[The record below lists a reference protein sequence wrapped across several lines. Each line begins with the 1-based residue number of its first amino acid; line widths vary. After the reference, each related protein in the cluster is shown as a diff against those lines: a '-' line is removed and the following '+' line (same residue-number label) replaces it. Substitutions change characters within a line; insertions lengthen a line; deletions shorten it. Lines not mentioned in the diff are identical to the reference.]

1 MVLLVIFI
9 FIFVTLLK
17 IRHYVST
24 SKLVIQAILAQVQM
38 LLTHFKCLRMS
49 KFVGGKMEQEPKIY
63 LNREMRRAIGPQVT
77 VSLLLCLQ
85 ASIHPGTDIAIAD
98 WRRRP
103 ETKRPKGL
111 IGRHQIQMQFLLV
124 AIQKSQQKK
133 K

>member
-1 MVLLVIFI
+1 
-9 FIFVTLLK
+9 
-17 IRHYVST
+17 
-24 SKLVIQAILAQVQM
+24 
-38 LLTHFKCLRMS
+38 
-49 KFVGGKMEQEPKIY
+49 MEQEPKIY

-133 K
+133 NKLTFSSNMGTQFE